1 MGPTSGGDAALM
13 CLSSIRSRFVRR
25 SPLRRLA
32 AAFLFGRIP
41 GHTSQARFRRMSA
54 ELNSREPT

>member
-25 SPLRRLA
+25 SRLDAWQRRFCSA
-32 AAFLFGRIP
+32 ASPVTHPKLDFAG
-41 GHTSQARFRRMSA
+41 
-54 ELNSREPT
+54 